1 MNFLTLQ
8 SNFLTLAFS
17 VLFPDMYFLTFL
29 DTVVLFLDN
38 RVSSTPTWREFLE
51 SRVNFLTVPVR
62 NFLTLQS
69 NFQNA
74 GWNFEYMYSKHV
86 LTSTRNTYCTC
97 VLVHVLVGSY
107 KKRTQNGRRT
117 TINRTL
123 ISVLQS
129 RSF

>member
-29 DTVVLFLDN
+29 DTVVLFLDT
-38 RVSSTPTWREFLE
+38 RVSSTPTWREFLD

-69 NFQNA
+69 NFLFVVLEPVPVPVPVSVSVSVSVFCHA
-74 GWNFEYMYSKHV
+74 MVV
-86 LTSTRNTYCTC
+86 LTLASAPYRAR
-97 VLVHVLVGSY
+97 LSHGS
-107 KKRTQNGRRT
+107 RRPT
-117 TINRTL
+117 DA
-123 ISVLQS
+123 QK
-129 RSF
+129 